1 TALVT
6 SVDFVCVVL
15 LVTQGLN
22 LGIGS
27 NDIAVA
33 DNTYLAVA
41 LDLALGEHTT
51 SDGTDSGG
59 LEQGTDLCRTGVARF
74 VDWLEHALEGLR
86 NFFDSTVDNGGVEDV
101 DAIRVSVLS
110 CLVSCS
116 EVEAK

>member
-41 LDLALGEHTT
+41 LDLALGDHTT

-59 LEQGTDLCRTGVARF
+59 LEQGTDLCRTGVALF
-74 VDWLEHALEGLR
+74 VDWLEHALECLL
-86 NFFDSTVDNGGVEDV
+86 NFFDSTVDNGV
-101 DAIRVSVLS
+101 DEYGETFIDICFS
-110 CLVSCS
+110 CI
-116 EVEAK
+116 

>member
-1 TALVT
+1 MFLVPLLGTWQFNLFVCLDEVAKLDIWVRQNHTAFVT

-27 NDIAVA
+27 DDIAVA

-41 LDLALGEHTT
+41 LDLALGDHTT

-59 LEQGTDLCRTGVARF
+59 LEQGTDLCRDRK
-74 VDWLEHALEGLR
+74 
-86 NFFDSTVDNGGVEDV
+86 
-101 DAIRVSVLS
+101 SV
-110 CLVSCS
+110 V
-116 EVEAK
+116 